1 MKRPFTLISPL
12 ILLMIAFLMQS
23 CENITSKQE
32 IEKLRDQSEKL
43 RGDIDALRQSVK
55 SQSDSIRS
63 LEADGEFSREVLAE
77 HSGKLLSLEDRVKS
91 YNSRIFDFGDKTH
104 QRIDSQNGFF
114 LVRVDDVK
122 PTPTGVKVTLQM
134 GNPFAASFTGLKL
147 MAKWGKPNPT
157 LGQGENTK
165 KRAKDVDESE
175 ERLTQREFTFHQTL
189 RGGAWTYI
197 ELLLPNTKIDEVRH
211 LELSIETPTIALI
224 DNLKD

>member
-1 MKRPFTLISPL
+1 V
-12 ILLMIAFLMQS
+12 IAFLIQG
-23 CENITSKQE
+23 CENFTSKQDIEKLRGE
-32 IEKLRDQSEKL
+32 IEKLGGE
-43 RGDIDALRQSVK
+43 IDTLRQSLK

-63 LEADGEFSREVLAE
+63 LEADGEFSLEVLAE
-77 HSGKLLSLEDRVKS
+77 HSDKLLSLEDRVKG

-122 PTPTGVKVTLQM
+122 PTPTGVKVTLQI
-134 GNPFAASFTGLKL
+134 GNPFAASFRDLKL
-147 MAKWGKPNPT
+147 MAKWGKTNPT
-157 LGQGENTK
+157 LGQGENTQ

-211 LELSIETPTIALI
+211 LELSIETLTIGLI
-224 DNLKD
+224 DRRKK